1 MTAWSNPVWLEH
13 RSVSRRESRRMSRRF
28 AEVGVGIAPERI
40 RAISMGRPAT
50 EDELVDVG
58 FAVTVTELL
67 NEKRRSKHGRAQ
79 RRCTNWLMVV
89 AGVVVALNILL
100 CMGLVLFI
108 LTQHTSP
115 Y

>member
-1 MTAWSNPVWLEH
+1 
-13 RSVSRRESRRMSRRF
+13 MSRRF
-28 AEVGVGIAPERI
+28 AEVGVGMAPDRI
-40 RAISMGRPAT
+40 REISKGRPAT

-58 FAVTVTELL
+58 FALTVTELL
-67 NEKRRSKHGRAQ
+67 DEKRRSKRGRVQ
-79 RRCTNWLMVV
+79 RRCTNWLIVV

-100 CMGLVLFI
+100 CMGLVLFV

>member
-1 MTAWSNPVWLEH
+1 MTAWSTPVWLGQ
-13 RSVSRRESRRMSRRF
+13 RSVSRRQSRQMSRSF
-28 AEVGVGIAPERI
+28 AEVGVGMAPERI
-40 RAISMGRPAT
+40 RQIAMGRPAT

-58 FAVTVTELL
+58 FALTVTELL
-67 NEKRRSKHGRAQ
+67 NEKRRSKRGRAQ
-79 RRCTNWLMVV
+79 RRCTSWLMVL

-100 CMGLVLFI
+100 CMGLVLFV